1 MDYIIKH
8 FNDIIAIMGAV
19 IILARLI
26 VKITPSETDNIW
38 LEKIINSLKHL
49 GLHINNSNNNS
60 VNSTDVKK

>member
-38 LEKIINSLKHL
+38 LEKIFFKTSRFTYKQF
-49 GLHINNSNNNS
+49 
-60 VNSTDVKK
+60 K